1 MLLILLESLV
11 VLIKIYIGAMLVRI
25 TLSWFPNVNWYVQPF
40 YFLAQFT
47 DIYINLFRTIV
58 PPLFGFDLAPLFALA
73 FLETMLIYLSNHLAQ
88 SYA

>member
-1 MLLILLESLV
+1 MFEILLESLI
-11 VLIKIYIGAMLVRI
+11 VLLKLYIAAILVRI
-25 TLSWFPNVNWYVQPF
+25 TLSWFPNINWYVQPF
-40 YFLAQFT
+40 YFLAQST
-47 DIYINLFRTIV
+47 DMYVNLFRTIV